1 MMTGGLASE
10 VVIGL
15 TAGFL
20 AGLLHFGSLWGN
32 ARLFTTGS
40 AGKAVALQIGRI
52 AVAVAVLSLL
62 ARLGLAAVLS
72 GSLAFL
78 VARPLMVWRLGAL
91 R

>member
-1 MMTGGLASE
+1 MMTGGLGGE

-15 TAGFL
+15 MAGFL

-40 AGKAVALQIGRI
+40 TGKAIALQIGRI
-52 AVAVAVLSLL
+52 AVAVAVLTLL
-62 ARLGLAAVLS
+62 ARLGFVALLS
-72 GSLAFL
+72 GCLAFL
-78 VARPLMVWRLGAL
+78 VARPLMVWCLGAL